1 MANIVKLKRSGTAN
15 ATPSANSLE
24 HGELAINYADGIIF
38 YKDATN
44 TIVSFELNPAFNI
57 NDVGADL
64 ADLQV
69 EVAMQAF

>member
-15 ATPSANSLE
+15 AAPTANSLE
-24 HGELAINYADGIIF
+24 HGELAINYADGILF

-44 TIVSFELNPAFNI
+44 AIVPFELSPAVNI
-57 NDVGADL
+57 NDLNADL
-64 ADLQV
+64 INLQV